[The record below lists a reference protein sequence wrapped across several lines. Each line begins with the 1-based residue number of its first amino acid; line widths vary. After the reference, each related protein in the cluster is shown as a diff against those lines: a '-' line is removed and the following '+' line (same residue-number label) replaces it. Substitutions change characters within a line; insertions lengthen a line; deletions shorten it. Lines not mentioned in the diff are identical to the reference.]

1 MGSVFEAKF
10 VLLDYKSPWP
20 KICPYDKA
28 FALELEIDF
37 SAAFFSFNINSPTL
51 SLTSFL
57 LLRKFIWEHSEGGHN
72 ENMCV
77 LWENLGSNTFLL
89 SRSKFANVTKYKIV
103 RTLWILLGQVLSKIC
118 PEQILKTPS
127 IFGKWKC
134 VPSFHTVNTK
144 SVFLIKPYVFC
155 WWQKL

>member
-1 MGSVFEAKF
+1 MGSIFEAKF
-10 VLLDYKSPWP
+10 VLLDYKSLWP

-37 SAAFFSFNINSPTL
+37 SAAIQYSPTL
-51 SLTSFL
+51 SLPSFL

-103 RTLWILLGQVLSKIC
+103 RTL
-118 PEQILKTPS
+118 
-127 IFGKWKC
+127 
-134 VPSFHTVNTK
+134 
-144 SVFLIKPYVFC
+144 
-155 WWQKL
+155 